1 MMRAIVRTDSSQCA
15 PIEVSPDSMRA
26 SAPSSTAFAQSLASA
41 RVGRGDSIIDSS
53 ICVATMT
60 GLACRRA
67 TSIARFCTI
76 GTSSSGSST
85 PRSPRATMTPSKAAT
100 ISWMR
105 SIACGFSSFAMTGR
119 CTSTSAMTRRTSSM
133 SSGPRTKLSATQ
145 SAPCARPQRRSA
157 RSFSVSAGTDTA
169 TPGRLMP
176 LWSEIRPGTSTSVTT
191 SVSVTTT
198 ARSRTRPS
206 SMSNGSPG
214 CTSPGRPV
222 YEVLTIVSSPATS
235 REVIVK
241 RSPIPSAGFCPSAKV
256 PTRILGPC
264 RSSRTATGMPASSE
278 ARRSSSRR
286 SS

>member
-1 MMRAIVRTDSSQCA
+1 MTGRRWRSRDMRRTESPDCVNVHTRSMPSWCAICAAAAVIAPPRVCGVEPSEGIRSRPSASVASMMRAIVRTDSSQCA

-100 ISWMR
+100 ISWRR

-176 LWSEIRPGTSTSVTT
+176 L
-191 SVSVTTT
+191 
-198 ARSRTRPS
+198 
-206 SMSNGSPG
+206 
-214 CTSPGRPV
+214 
-222 YEVLTIVSSPATS
+222 
-235 REVIVK
+235 
-241 RSPIPSAGFCPSAKV
+241 
-256 PTRILGPC
+256 
-264 RSSRTATGMPASSE
+264 
-278 ARRSSSRR
+278 
-286 SS
+286 